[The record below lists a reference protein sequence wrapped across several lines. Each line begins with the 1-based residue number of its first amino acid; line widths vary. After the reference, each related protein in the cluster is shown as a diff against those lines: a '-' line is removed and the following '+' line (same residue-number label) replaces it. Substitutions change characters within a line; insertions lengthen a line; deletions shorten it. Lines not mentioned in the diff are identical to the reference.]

1 MHETNAE
8 FEIREEENVI
18 GIWALGLFCIVL
30 GVIALLYY
38 LRYVASARL
47 LLNFDFTKTNTIMM
61 APAFEPFFLLFITH
75 YLNVVICATVLQKIL
90 KMLKKYV

>member
-47 LLNFDFTKTNTIMM
+47 LLNF
-61 APAFEPFFLLFITH
+61 
-75 YLNVVICATVLQKIL
+75 
-90 KMLKKYV
+90 

>member
-8 FEIREEENVI
+8 FEIRDEENVI

-47 LLNFDFTKTNTIMM
+47 LLNFYFTKTITIMM
-61 APAFEPFFLLFITH
+61 APAFELFF
-75 YLNVVICATVLQKIL
+75 ICYSSL
-90 KMLKKYV
+90 